1 MKSKKYKE
9 AAAKIDKSK
18 AYSIDEAI
26 KLVKDTSITT
36 FDASVE
42 VHIRLG
48 IDPKKGEQAVRS
60 NVILPHGTGKTKK
73 VAVFCENEK
82 AAKGADIIGNED
94 TIKKIISSG
103 KIDFDVA
110 IATPEMMKKLAG
122 AAKILG
128 PRGLMPSPKAGTVVA
143 EKDLSQAI
151 DEIKKGK
158 VNFKN
163 DDTANVHQS
172 LGKVSWDDKKIKE
185 NYEAFIDA
193 VVKAKPTAA
202 KGIYVKSINLASSM
216 GPSVKINL

>member
-1 MKSKKYKE
+1 MRSKKYKE
-9 AAAKIDKSK
+9 AVAKIDKTK
-18 AYSIDEAI
+18 FYSIDEAI
-26 KLVKDTSITT
+26 KLVKETSITK

-42 VHIRLG
+42 VHMHLG

-82 AAKGADIIGNED
+82 AAKGADVVGTEEV
-94 TIKKIISSG
+94 IKKIISSG

-122 AAKILG
+122 AAKVLG
-128 PRGLMPSPKAGTVVA
+128 PRGLMPSPKAGTVVE
-143 EKDLSQAI
+143 EKNLTQAI

-163 DDTANVHQS
+163 DDTANVHQV

-185 NYEAFIDA
+185 NYEVFVDA
-193 VVKAKPTAA
+193 VTKAKPVVV
-202 KGIYVKSINLASSM
+202 KGVYIKSINLTSSM
-216 GPSVKINL
+216 GPGVKVVL